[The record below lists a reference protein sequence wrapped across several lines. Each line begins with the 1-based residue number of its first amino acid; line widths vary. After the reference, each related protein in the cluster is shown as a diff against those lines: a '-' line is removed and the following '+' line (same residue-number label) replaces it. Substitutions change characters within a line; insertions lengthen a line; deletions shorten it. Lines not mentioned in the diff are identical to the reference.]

1 MNDTASSGTMAVL
14 EDFFATSPMAVAL
27 MRHITDNNQEVRA
40 ERIFINDALINLFG
54 APDRESFLSMPVAN
68 SWVDIDS
75 LLAVNRRLK
84 NGDGL
89 VDHEVERKKVNGTV
103 IWVSMT
109 TQEIDV
115 FGKKFTLIWHR
126 DITARKAAEA
136 ELAES
141 ETPVP
146 VARRQPNG
154 IRDAIGRDGE
164 LVYESPSLVRRWGPT
179 PPGYRAWDENDFSSI
194 HHYQHRR
201 LHPDDRTMA
210 LSAIVALLED
220 DSKDADEIVH
230 RTLDSSGEAVW
241 LETRLSKVNDAR
253 MPNAFLMLVS
263 RDVTERKLAEAAL
276 ARWQFAQHESE
287 LERLAFTDE
296 LTGLSNRKQFET
308 TLDSIEQQSRRTGGV
323 FALLYVD
330 LDNFKGIND
339 TFGHSAGDQVL
350 RDVAATL
357 KSRVR
362 ETDMVARWGG
372 DEFVILLT
380 NLQHSVLVSE
390 VCEKLIAGVSAL
402 KAPSDV
408 PISASIGVA
417 LYPADAQTI
426 EELHQCADGALYEA
440 KTAGKNQ
447 FKTYSTALQTEIA
460 RRRHLKSNLARAVN
474 EQSLRLHFQPIVD
487 LRSQTVTGVE
497 ALIRWDCDG
506 EAISP
511 AAFIH

>member
-1 MNDTASSGTMAVL
+1 M
-14 EDFFATSPMAVAL
+14 
-27 MRHITDNNQEVRA
+27 
-40 ERIFINDALINLFG
+40 
-54 APDRESFLSMPVAN
+54 
-68 SWVDIDS
+68 
-75 LLAVNRRLK
+75 
-84 NGDGL
+84 
-89 VDHEVERKKVNGTV
+89 
-103 IWVSMT
+103 
-109 TQEIDV
+109 
-115 FGKKFTLIWHR
+115 TLI
-126 DITARKAAEA
+126 
-136 ELAES
+136 
-141 ETPVP
+141 
-146 VARRQPNG
+146 
-154 IRDAIGRDGE
+154 GRNGE
-164 LVYESPSLVRRWGPT
+164 LVYESPSLVRRWGAA

-194 HHYQHRR
+194 HNYQHRR

-220 DSKDADEIVH
+220 ASKDADEIIH
-230 RTLDSSGEAVW
+230 RALDSSGEVVW

-263 RDVTERKLAEAAL
+263 RDVTERKLAEVAL

-402 KAPSDV
+402 KAPSGV

-447 FKTYSTALQTEIA
+447 FKTYSTALQTEIT

-474 EQSLRLHFQPIVD
+474 EQSLRLHLQPIVD

-511 AAFIH
+511 AAFIPLAEESDLVLDIDRWVVAKSLRWQKHWCESNSDFSVHLNLSARFIVGDNAKWLEGALSDAGYTGRGLCVEVTETAVITDLGAAKKNLSYMRSMGWMWRSMISAPAIPRSTIWRNCRWTRSR

>member
-1 MNDTASSGTMAVL
+1 MVSK
-14 EDFFATSPMAVAL
+14 
-27 MRHITDNNQEVRA
+27 I
-40 ERIFINDALINLFG
+40 
-54 APDRESFLSMPVAN
+54 
-68 SWVDIDS
+68 
-75 LLAVNRRLK
+75 
-84 NGDGL
+84 L
-89 VDHEVERKKVNGTV
+89 V
-103 IWVSMT
+103 VS
-109 TQEIDV
+109 
-115 FGKKFTLIWHR
+115 R

-141 ETPVP
+141 ETRYRLLADNQTEYVTL
-146 VARRQPNG
+146 
-154 IRDAIGRDGE
+154 IGRDGE

-230 RTLDSSGEAVW
+230 RALDSSGEVVW

-426 EELHQCADGALYEA
+426 EELHQCADGALYAA
-440 KTAGKNQ
+440 KTGRQ
-447 FKTYSTALQTEIA
+447 
-460 RRRHLKSNLARAVN
+460 KSVQDLFDRPADRNRPATPSQVKFGQSRKRAV
-474 EQSLRLHFQPIVD
+474 I
-487 LRSQTVTGVE
+487 
-497 ALIRWDCDG
+497 A
-506 EAISP
+506 P
-511 AAFIH
+511 AFSAHRRPADTNGDRGGSAYPLGL

>member
-1 MNDTASSGTMAVL
+1 M
-14 EDFFATSPMAVAL
+14 
-27 MRHITDNNQEVRA
+27 
-40 ERIFINDALINLFG
+40 
-54 APDRESFLSMPVAN
+54 
-68 SWVDIDS
+68 
-75 LLAVNRRLK
+75 
-84 NGDGL
+84 
-89 VDHEVERKKVNGTV
+89 
-103 IWVSMT
+103 
-109 TQEIDV
+109 
-115 FGKKFTLIWHR
+115 TLI
-126 DITARKAAEA
+126 
-136 ELAES
+136 
-141 ETPVP
+141 
-146 VARRQPNG
+146 
-154 IRDAIGRDGE
+154 GRNGE
-164 LVYESPSLVRRWGPT
+164 LVYESPSLVRRWGAA

-194 HHYQHRR
+194 HDYQHRR
-201 LHPDDRTMA
+201 LHPDDRMMA

-220 DSKDADEIVH
+220 ASKDADEIIH
-230 RTLDSSGEAVW
+230 RALDSSGEVVW

-263 RDVTERKLAEAAL
+263 RDVTERKLAEVAL

-339 TFGHSAGDQVL
+339 TFGRSAGDQVL

-390 VCEKLIAGVSAL
+390 VCEKLIAGVSTL
-402 KAPSDV
+402 KAPSGV

-447 FKTYSTALQTEIA
+447 LKTYSTALQTEIT

-474 EQSLRLHFQPIVD
+474 EQSLRLHLQPIVD

-497 ALIRWDCDG
+497 ALIRWVVAKSLRWQQHWCESNSDFSVHLNLSARFIVGDNAKWLEGALSDAGYTGRGLCVEVTETAVITDLG
-506 EAISP
+506 AAKKNLSYMRSMGWMWRSMISAPAIPRST
-511 AAFIH
+511 IWRNCRWTRSR